1 MHRPS
6 LLISNAKQACAH
18 SFRLMRG
25 SKQAVAVTQ
34 RLISSR
40 TLIAAEIVSAL
51 GLNLYQ
57 LWLVFLFSSE
67 LN

>member
-1 MHRPS
+1 MRG
-6 LLISNAKQACAH
+6 AKQAI
-18 SFRLMRG
+18 
-25 SKQAVAVTQ
+25 AVTQ